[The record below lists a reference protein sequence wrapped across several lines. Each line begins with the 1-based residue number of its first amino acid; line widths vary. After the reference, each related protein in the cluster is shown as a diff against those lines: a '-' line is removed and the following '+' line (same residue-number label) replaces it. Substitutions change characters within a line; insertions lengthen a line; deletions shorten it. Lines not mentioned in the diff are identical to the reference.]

1 MCVSRSEAGLCLC
14 TRRTIANRT
23 EPTFAL
29 LRYFLGVDRPS
40 QTAHLT
46 LFPARIHGSGL
57 GNKQHKG
64 GISTLAPR
72 LPEQPDHRLP
82 PILRI

>member
-1 MCVSRSEAGLCLC
+1 MCISRSEAGLCLC
-14 TRRTIANRT
+14 TRRTSANRA

-29 LRYFLGVDRPS
+29 LRYFLGEDRPS

-46 LFPARIHGSGL
+46 LSPARIHGSGL

-64 GISTLAPR
+64 GISRMAPR
-72 LPEQPDHRLP
+72 QPELPDHRLP
-82 PILRI
+82 PILRM